1 VSCHC
6 EAESG
11 TTNLLR
17 REVMRRN
24 RDGLLLLGGLLMVL
38 ALGGCTATADS
49 TTPVTTTSVNGP
61 ISGTWIDIEVEGD
74 TIVLPVSEVTEA
86 GNVHFS
92 LSVAE
97 RRLDFMAYALDG
109 VLHVRANACPPCHS
123 RGFALDGSILVC
135 DMCQT
140 TFEAVDGSGIEGAC
154 VAYPKAA
161 VDYAIDDDLIVME
174 TEALV
179 AAYDETLVAG

>member
-1 VSCHC
+1 
-6 EAESG
+6 
-11 TTNLLR
+11 
-17 REVMRRN
+17 MKN
-24 RDGLLLLGGLLMVL
+24 RDGLLVLGGLLMVL
-38 ALGGCTATADS
+38 LLGGCATAPEA
-49 TTPVTTTSVNGP
+49 TTISGNGP
-61 ISGTWIDIEVEGD
+61 ISGTWIDVEVEGD
-74 TIVLPVSEVTEA
+74 TVVLPMSEVTA
-86 GNVHFS
+86 RGNVHFS
-92 LSVAE
+92 LSAGD
-97 RRLDFMAYALDG
+97 RTLDFMAYLLDD

-161 VDYAIDDDLIVME
+161 VDYVVDDDLIVME
-174 TEALV
+174 TEALL